1 MDSIYSSKETVSY
14 LRNFQRITQTY
25 QEIAAVR
32 MQRVKHSVLQNR
44 EYLDETRSIY
54 HEVVNS
60 YKEYVAQRLKDEE
73 KASLRDKDKKVSI
86 LLSANTKLYGA
97 IIKKVFE
104 AFYAHI
110 KESETDVVIIGKT
123 GLQMYKETHTT
134 KPYQYFDLPDDILTP
149 EALAEIITAITK
161 YEEIIVFHSQFEDI
175 LTQIVKKTALTPER
189 YQAKSDGTTATTMYI
204 FEPAIE
210 EVLQYF
216 EKEILGSLFVQTV
229 NESNLS
235 KFTARMISLNTT
247 SNNINQRV
255 EDLTKNI
262 KVLEHRNMNKKQQ
275 DQLSS
280 LALWTQ

>member
-1 MDSIYSSKETVSY
+1 MSSIYSSKDAVSY

-25 QEIAAVR
+25 QEIAASR

-60 YKEYVAQRLKDEE
+60 YKEYIAQRTKNEN
-73 KASLRDKDKKVSI
+73 KPSIATKSKKVTI

-110 KESETDVVIIGKT
+110 RENETDVVIAGKN
-123 GLQMYKETHTT
+123 GLQMYKEAHGS
-134 KPYQYFDLPDDILTP
+134 KPYQYFDLADDILTP
-149 EALAEIITAITK
+149 ESLSDIIAKITQ

-175 LTQIVKKTALTPER
+175 LTQIVKKTAITPEA
-189 YQAKSDGTTATTMYI
+189 YQSKPDTVSANTMYI

-247 SNNINQRV
+247 SNNINERV
-255 EDLTKNI
+255 EDLTKSI
-262 KVLEHRNMNKKQQ
+262 KVLEHRTLNKKQQ

-280 LALWTQ
+280 LALWK

>member
-280 LALWTQ
+280 LALWT